1 MLRKWIAVLVVLF
14 IAPGLA
20 RAADYR
26 VEAIKGA
33 PPADELAAEI
43 VAELA
48 PGGFKVMQGEKR
60 TVCEIWLAK
69 AWAVTAGFKPSD
81 AVLYPLQVGEF
92 IGALRFPRKGADFR
106 GQDIPAGL
114 YILRYANQPV
124 DGNHVGTSPTR
135 DFLVLVPA
143 SADRSPKPIAEKDL
157 FKLSAQSA
165 GSSHPAILSLVKPEA
180 SGALPAVRHLDEQDR
195 WTVQFAGNGPASK
208 VVLEL
213 VVVGKAAE

>member
-1 MLRKWIAVLVVLF
+1 
-14 IAPGLA
+14 
-20 RAADYR
+20 
-26 VEAIKGA
+26 
-33 PPADELAAEI
+33 
-43 VAELA
+43 
-48 PGGFKVMQGEKR
+48 
-60 TVCEIWLAK
+60 
-69 AWAVTAGFKPSD
+69 
-81 AVLYPLQVGEF
+81 VGEF
-92 IGALRFPRKGADFR
+92 IAVLRFPRKGADFR

-124 DGNHVGTSPTR
+124 DGNHVGTSLTR

-143 SADRSPKPIAEKDL
+143 SADRSPKPTAEKDL

-165 GSSHPAILSLVKPEA
+165 ESSHPAILSLVKPEA
-180 SGALPAVRHLDEQDR
+180 SGALPALRHLEEQDR